1 MTEPLE
7 YLGPQTVTL
16 RQATVILGTN
26 WKHAYELV
34 REGRFPV
41 RTVRVGKRILVPR
54 RAIDRYLEGAD
65 ESSGGVPENVA

>member
-1 MTEPLE
+1 M
-7 YLGPQTVTL
+7 
-16 RQATVILGTN
+16 LGTSAQ
-26 WKHAYELV
+26 HAYELV